1 KDMQGVSTG
10 PHEDKMGLRAS
21 NTTTVMLDNVRV
33 PNANVLGEV
42 GKGFKVA
49 MSILNSGRTG
59 LGGGCVGGMK
69 RLIELSAKQC
79 KERRQFG
86 KSISE
91 FGLIKQK
98 LGHMVVE
105 CYA

>member
-1 KDMQGVSTG
+1 
-10 PHEDKMGLRAS
+10 MGLRAS
-21 NTTTVMLDNVRV
+21 STTTVFFDNVRV
-33 PNANVLGEV
+33 PAANVLGEV

-49 MSILNSGRTG
+49 MRILNSGRSG

-69 RLIELSAKQC
+69 RMIELATQPGQGAA
-79 KERRQFG
+79 QFG
-86 KSISE
+86 KPIAE

-105 CYA
+105 TATRPSRR